1 MRPEKVFFLIFIST
15 FFQNLVQFFIE
26 ESSFLRSSDIS
37 YIGFRDTE
45 ELDEARCQTTTPLN
59 TFCTK
64 YFLSLAL
71 PLSDFLFLLLSS
83 LSASFFF
90 SFWQVFTYFSACL
103 SVSDFWLFLA
113 SFFVSFSLSLYDS
126 VFSQFLSFLRV
137 VCLFLSL
144 SFSLRFSILSFSLYF
159 WLCFYHSLF
168 DFIFLPFFILHS
180 DYVSLSL
187 HFLQKNPT
195 KATKTILL
203 HFKLMWSK

>member
-1 MRPEKVFFLIFIST
+1 MLSPVKFDKKENPSKKLRPEKVFFLIFIST

-90 SFWQVFTYFSACL
+90 SF
-103 SVSDFWLFLA
+103 
-113 SFFVSFSLSLYDS
+113 
-126 VFSQFLSFLRV
+126 
-137 VCLFLSL
+137 
-144 SFSLRFSILSFSLYF
+144 
-159 WLCFYHSLF
+159 
-168 DFIFLPFFILHS
+168 
-180 DYVSLSL
+180 
-187 HFLQKNPT
+187 
-195 KATKTILL
+195 
-203 HFKLMWSK
+203 